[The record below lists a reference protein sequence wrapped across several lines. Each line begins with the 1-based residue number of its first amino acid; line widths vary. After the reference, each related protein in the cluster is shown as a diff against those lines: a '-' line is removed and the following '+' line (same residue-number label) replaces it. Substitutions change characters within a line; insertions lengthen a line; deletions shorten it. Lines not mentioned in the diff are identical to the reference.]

1 MQNNIT
7 ITNSAK
13 VKVTELLENAPEM
26 EAIRIFVAGGGCSGM
41 QHGMTFADVKE
52 KRDIEFAPNFYI
64 DPVALQFMDGATID
78 YENDGI
84 KESFVFRDVFKEQGG
99 SGSCGGC
106 GSAH

>member
-7 ITNSAK
+7 ITDSAK

-99 SGSCGGC
+99 SGACGSC